1 MMNSIDKKSDMNPEQ
16 ADFYQKLRQRIKVW
30 IEKKSGKDNRMT
42 EFVLLAPDLFHLLCR
57 LMLDKEV
64 PAAKKAKVAAVI
76 IYFMTP
82 MDLIPE
88 AIFGPIGYLD
98 DVALTALVLNDLI
111 NDLDPQIVT
120 RNWAGDRDIL
130 NVVKTII
137 ANSDKIVGRGL
148 WNKLRNKI
156 K

>member
-1 MMNSIDKKSDMNPEQ
+1 MNSEQ
-16 ADFYQKLRQRIKVW
+16 ADFYQKIRNQIQEW
-30 IEKKSGKDNRMT
+30 IQKKSNKNSRFA
-42 EFVLLAPDLFHLLCR
+42 EFILLAPDLFHLLCK

-64 PAAKKAKVAAVI
+64 PAGKKAKLAMAI
-76 IYFMTP
+76 IYFISP

-88 AIFGPIGYLD
+88 AVFGPVGYLD
-98 DVALTALVLNDLI
+98 DVALAALVLNDLI
-111 NDLDPQIVT
+111 NEVDPMIIT
-120 RNWAGDRDIL
+120 RNWAGDRDVL

-148 WNKLRNKI
+148 WRKLVKKI

>member
-16 ADFYQKLRQRIKVW
+16 ADFYQKMRKRIKVW
-30 IEKKSGKDNRMT
+30 IEKKSGRENRLT
-42 EFVLLAPDLFHLLCR
+42 EFVLLAPDLFHLLCK
-57 LMLDKEV
+57 LMLDKDV

-111 NDLDPQIVT
+111 NELDPKIVT

-130 NVVKTII
+130 NIVKTII